1 MMKRG
6 GKNKHKQ
13 KKYRGEYQTVYTPTF
28 FYLTLPDYYFLITFL
43 PFTT

>member
-1 MMKRG
+1 MMKQD

-13 KKYRGEYQTVYTPTF
+13 KKYRGEYLTVSTPTF
-28 FYLTLPDYYFLITFL
+28 IYLILPNYFLITFL

>member
-1 MMKRG
+1 MMKQD

-13 KKYRGEYQTVYTPTF
+13 KKYRGEYLIVSTPTF
-28 FYLTLPDYYFLITFL
+28 NYLILPDYFLITFL